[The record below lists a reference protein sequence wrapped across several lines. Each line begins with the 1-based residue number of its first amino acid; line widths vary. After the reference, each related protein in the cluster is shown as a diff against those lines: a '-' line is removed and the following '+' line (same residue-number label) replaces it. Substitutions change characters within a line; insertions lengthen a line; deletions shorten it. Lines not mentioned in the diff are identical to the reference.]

1 MDFEVKIVS
10 LAEVSKHENADSLDI
25 ARIAGYQCVVRRN
38 QFRTGDLAVYI
49 PEGSIIP
56 QELLE
61 ETGLWDPENN
71 KGKLAGPRGNRLK
84 AVRLRGVVSQGLL
97 VPAPQGFGAGD
108 DVAEHYG
115 ITKYVPEVPADM
127 RGQVTPAAGITP
139 AYDIE
144 DLLKWPDVIREGSD
158 VIYTKKLHGTLACY
172 GHIPGLEDPA
182 LINGNVIVASKG
194 LTGRMSFKDSPEN
207 RNNLYVRT
215 FTEQLLNTGA

>member
-61 ETGLWDPENN
+61 KTGLWDPENN

-97 VPAPQGFGAGD
+97 VPAPQGLGAGD

-115 ITKYVPEVPADM
+115 ITKYVPEVPAGM
-127 RGQVTPAAGITP
+127 RGQVPRPPASPPPTTSRTSSSGRTSSGRGAASPTPRNCTAPWP
-139 AYDIE
+139 ATATSPGWRTRPSSTGTSS
-144 DLLKWPDVIREGSD
+144 WPARG
-158 VIYTKKLHGTLACY
+158 
-172 GHIPGLEDPA
+172 
-182 LINGNVIVASKG
+182 
-194 LTGRMSFKDSPEN
+194 
-207 RNNLYVRT
+207 
-215 FTEQLLNTGA
+215 